1 MQTRD
6 INDKEEGEII
16 EEATNVKGVE
26 IDNERIQES
35 LKKMEKR
42 RERFKG
48 TKMARTVEATF
59 KSETERR
66 AKTDVTNQQRPV
78 RKRRWCAS

>member
-1 MQTRD
+1 MQNRD

-16 EEATNVKGVE
+16 EEVKGVE

-48 TKMARTVEATF
+48 TKLAVEATF
-59 KSETERR
+59 KSQTELR
-66 AKTDVTNQQRPV
+66 AKADVTNQQRPV